1 MRAEIRVEPP
11 LGEHEELALRLALGG
26 AAVPLLARGAWSSAA
41 AREAV
46 ENDPAD
52 ADPRYALSPRST
64 RGATRA

>member
-11 LGEHEELALRLALGG
+11 LGEHEELALQLALG
-26 AAVPLLARGAWSSAA
+26 AIPLRAREAWSSAA

-52 ADPRYALSPRST
+52 VDPRYALSPRST

>member
-1 MRAEIRVEPP
+1 MRTGIRIEPP
-11 LGEHEELALRLALGG
+11 LGEREELAVRLALVGTTL
-26 AAVPLLARGAWSSAA
+26 PRRARGAWSSAA

-46 ENDPAD
+46 ENDPGD